1 MPSLDFGSGIGSGLG
16 TIIGS
21 EIANSQLNSG
31 MNNINQIAQGFTG
44 QTQPYNSFGQSFL
57 GPASGAI
64 NNIGKVAGADPNLNY
79 NNFMS
84 NYQTSPA
91 AKYEM
96 GVADAAQNSSAAATG
111 GLLSGS
117 NERALAGVNT
127 GIANT
132 YANNAYT
139 NYLAGNQQMF
149 GQLQGSLQNM
159 FNAISVG
166 TTATGQQAG
175 VDTSQIAGQSQ
186 IAQAQAKNDA
196 NLGMGIG
203 QMLGGLP
210 MLNF

>member
-1 MPSLDFGSGIGSGLG
+1 MAAATLGGFGSGLG

-57 GPASGAI
+57 SPASGAI
-64 NNIGKVAGADPNLNY
+64 SNIGKVAGADPNLNY
-79 NNFMS
+79 NTFMS

-96 GVADAAQNSSAAATG
+96 GIADTAQNSSAAATG
-111 GLLSGS
+111 GLLSGA

-159 FNAISVG
+159 FNAIGVG
-166 TTATGQQAG
+166 TTATSQQAG
-175 VDTSQIAGQSQ
+175 VDVSQMAGQSQ
-186 IAQAQAKNDA
+186 IAQAEAKNDT
-196 NLGMGIG
+196 NLGTGIG
-203 QMLGGLP
+203 QMLSGLP
-210 MLNF
+210 FPNF